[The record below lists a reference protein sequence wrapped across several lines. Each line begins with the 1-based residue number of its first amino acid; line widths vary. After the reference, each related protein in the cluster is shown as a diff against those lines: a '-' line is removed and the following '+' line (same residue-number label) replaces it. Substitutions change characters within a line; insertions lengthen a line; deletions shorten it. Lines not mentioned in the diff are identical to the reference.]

1 MRKEKEDMREKTP
14 KNQHLDISKWTGDW
28 AEAKGL
34 PYTYYPLT
42 DSSSSRAK
50 DYFSTM
56 SEDFHLFI
64 AKKQTRG
71 RGQNQNIWLDSCL
84 MSSWLWKK
92 TLSFPQQNLFHTK
105 DFVGDLLQSI
115 TTLWPSL
122 EVEFKSP
129 NDILLKGKKV
139 AGLLLEMIE
148 QPPLQATILGL
159 GMNVVSHPANV
170 NAGHLREHLST
181 LSSEEWTDFLD
192 VLYSTWAQRI
202 QNTNSE

>member
-1 MRKEKEDMREKTP
+1 MRKEREDMREKTA
-14 KNQHLDISKWTGDW
+14 LDISKWTRDW

-50 DYFSTM
+50 DYFPTM

-71 RGQNQNIWLDSCL
+71 RGQNKNIWLDSCL
-84 MSSWLWKK
+84 MTSWLWKK
-92 TLSFPQQNLFHTK
+92 TLPFPGKNLFHTK

-170 NAGHLREHLST
+170 NAGHLRDHLST
-181 LSSEEWTDFLD
+181 LSSEEWIDFLN
-192 VLYSTWAQRI
+192 VLYSAWAKRI
-202 QNTNSE
+202 QRVSFTDGF